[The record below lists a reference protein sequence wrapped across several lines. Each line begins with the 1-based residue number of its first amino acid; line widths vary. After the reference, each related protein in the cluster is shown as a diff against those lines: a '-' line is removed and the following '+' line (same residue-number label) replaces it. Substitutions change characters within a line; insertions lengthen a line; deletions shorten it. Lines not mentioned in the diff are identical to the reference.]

1 MNSIPI
7 KLSLVPT
14 IEPLVPT
21 AVLAPTIEP
30 LVPPGFEALSLPLKS
45 KKNVQFADVDVPEDT
60 ADVDTADVDTA
71 DVNAADV
78 DFPEDTSD
86 VAKIPKVPKQNLKKI
101 NLSSLLNKIINDK
114 ISINDGSDDSIHL
127 IFSDGFIQKIN
138 NGESKKKLLL
148 SMRNGRPTI
157 FFKEWEFTTFIHS
170 SHQILLKEGRPF
182 TVMESIYLYC
192 PNNKFSHDLLCK
204 KYKLNN
210 RSNIIL
216 VVDLYEI
223 TQKNLFNTF
232 GLEYLYNLS
241 FDEIISKYHKL
252 SKEIKT
258 LFNDFYSIDCPN
270 CGCITSINFMKIFPK
285 TISFC
290 KCAKCRH
297 LILK

>member
-14 IEPLVPT
+14 AALVPT
-21 AVLAPTIEP
+21 IVEP
-30 LVPPGFEALSLPLKS
+30 LVPPGFEALVPPGFEALVPPGFEALLPLKG
-45 KKNVQFADVDVPEDT
+45 KKNVQFADVNSTYANMTNIAKEDDMT
-60 ADVDTADVDTA
+60 NIA
-71 DVNAADV
+71 
-78 DFPEDTSD
+78 
-86 VAKIPKVPKQNLKKI
+86 KVPKQNLKKI

-114 ISINDGSDDSIHL
+114 ISINDGNDDSIHL

-148 SMRNGRPTI
+148 SMRNGKPTI

-192 PNNKFSHDLLCK
+192 PNNKFSHDLFCK

-210 RSNIIL
+210 KSNIIL

-232 GLEYLYNLS
+232 GLEYLHNLS
-241 FDEIISKYHKL
+241 FDEIISNYHKL

-285 TISFC
+285 TITFC

>member
-1 MNSIPI
+1 MDSLPF
-7 KLSLVPT
+7 KLSLTPT
-14 IEPLVPT
+14 IE
-21 AVLAPTIEP
+21 LAPTTALALDMAEP

-45 KKNVQFADVDVPEDT
+45 KKNVKFVQDNAEVERDNAEAKED
-60 ADVDTADVDTA
+60 
-71 DVNAADV
+71 NA
-78 DFPEDTSD
+78 EDKEDNAEELKS
-86 VAKIPKVPKQNLKKI
+86 PKYNLKKI

-114 ISINDGSDDSIHL
+114 ISINDGNDDSIHL

-148 SMRNGRPTI
+148 SMRNGRPNI
-157 FFKEWEFTTFIHS
+157 FFKEWEFTAFINS
-170 SHQILLKEGRPF
+170 SHQKLLKEGRPF

-204 KYKLNN
+204 KYKLSN
-210 RSNIIL
+210 RSHIIL

-232 GLEYLYNLS
+232 GLEYLNNLS
-241 FDEIISKYHKL
+241 FDDIISKYHKL

-297 LILK
+297 LIVK